1 MKEMINKS
9 LEFWNNY
16 WGGSLF
22 PWLLAA
28 SVLYLLIFKTG
39 PLCPGICLCD
49 IVFVLFSVYGKDH
62 TEMCR

>member
-28 SVLYLLIFKTG
+28 CTFS
-39 PLCPGICLCD
+39 IC
-49 IVFVLFSVYGKDH
+49 
-62 TEMCR
+62 